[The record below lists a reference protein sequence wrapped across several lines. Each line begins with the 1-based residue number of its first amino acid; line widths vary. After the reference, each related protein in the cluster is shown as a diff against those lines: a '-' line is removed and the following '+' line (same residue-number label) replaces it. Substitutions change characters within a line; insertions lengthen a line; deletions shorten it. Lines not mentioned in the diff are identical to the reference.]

1 MKKPI
6 RLRKPIMVEGKI
18 IAKGAKILVEAEDI
32 EDIGTPMN
40 PSDNIEDDVDV
51 AKAKRLAK
59 ILNVDYRTLSQ
70 KGKIMYSTKTATT
83 NNSEFNS
90 SYIPVGINENI
101 VLKEVNVNKS
111 TNGKDFLEIIFE
123 NENGQTATM
132 TEWKN
137 EKNMWIKTDEDLQK
151 RDNQQFGRILQVI
164 DAAMGSHTDFEGS
177 SFLEMINWVKQQLEP
192 ATNTANMRAAMR
204 LKVTYDKNGFT
215 QVSKNGIF
223 VEPMG
228 AEESQIKLWKNDL
241 LERPIVADKE
251 PTTDPLDPT
260 ITPVTETTSTGADDL
275 PF

>member
-1 MKKPI
+1 MIELYWMPGTFVSEKVLQEINKEF
-6 RLRKPIMVEGKI
+6 LRTI
-18 IAKGAKILVEAEDI
+18 
-32 EDIGTPMN
+32 
-40 PSDNIEDDVDV
+40 
-51 AKAKRLAK
+51 
-59 ILNVDYRTLSQ
+59 SQ
-70 KGKIMYSTKTATT
+70 KGKIMYSTRTATT
-83 NNSEFNS
+83 NNNEFNS
-90 SYIPVGINENI
+90 LYMPVGINENI
-101 VLKEVNVNKS
+101 TLKEVNVNKS

-164 DAAMGSHTDFEGS
+164 DAVKGGHNDFEGN
-177 SFLEMINWVKQQLEP
+177 SFLEMITWAKTCL
-192 ATNTANMRAAMR
+192 TDGDSAAVR

-223 VEPMG
+223 VEPMT

-251 PTTDPLDPT
+251 PATDPLAPT
-260 ITPVTETTSTGADDL
+260 STPVTETTSTGADDL